1 MKFIRFYSLIIV
13 KELQKKKKTNK
24 QTKATKTHKFYRFF
38 KRKFL
43 RKTCLDIP
51 KLYTTLPY
59 FFAL

>member
-1 MKFIRFYSLIIV
+1 MKCIRFYSLIIV
-13 KELQKKKKTNK
+13 KELQKKKQTNK